1 MVICETVFLRR
12 LAGLTEQDAG
22 ASGSS
27 QEEAVEGPLNIGG
40 RLVDPSL
47 ITGIKY
53 LGRLSSL
60 MERLAPA
67 GGERDAAGN
76 RRLLFSQYAGLVWL
90 GLFHPTRQ
98 SWRGLSEASRLRKVQ
113 QALGG
118 PRASLGSLSESVRV
132 FDPQW
137 LEPIF
142 RELFAQLPQQQLP
155 RQTARGSAAGM
166 TRAGSQHVG
175 NIPLELAR
183 RLTAV
188 DGSAL
193 RALPQIVAA
202 VGSQRDAK
210 WRLHL
215 QFEVH
220 RELPEHATLTPDET
234 GGDDD
239 ERSVLSRN
247 LRAGRADLLDRGYER
262 DTLFNDIVAAKS
274 DDVCRVQ
281 HRALVVVET
290 RELSP
295 AARDARV
302 ISDEIV
308 TLKGATH
315 PVRRVIIQKAAQGRR
330 RTDKTHS
337 DKILLLTNLLDVPAE
352 IIGALYELRWSLELF
367 FRFFKQV
374 LGCRHLLSHKPAG
387 VMIQVDCALIAA
399 LLMSLTLGDNV
410 GRRGYELI
418 CLSLPGWAEEDE
430 LLDGL
435 LRLTAKQTA
444 R

>member
-1 MVICETVFLRR
+1 MEDERCPVLSGVAGSLDPATV
-12 LAGLTEQDAG
+12 
-22 ASGSS
+22 
-27 QEEAVEGPLNIGG
+27 
-40 RLVDPSL
+40 
-47 ITGIKY
+47 TGVKY
-53 LGRLSSL
+53 LARLFPL
-60 MERLAPA
+60 MQRLAPA
-67 GGERDAAGN
+67 GRERDLAGN
-76 RRLLFSQYAGLVWL
+76 RRLLFSQYAGLMLL
-90 GLFHPTRQ
+90 GMFNPTLQ
-98 SWRGLSEASRLRKVQ
+98 SLRGLSEASRLRKVQ
-113 QALGG
+113 KALGG

-132 FDPQW
+132 FDPQL

-142 RELFAQLPQQQLP
+142 RELFAQLPAK
-155 RQTARGSAAGM
+155 TARSANA
-166 TRAGSQHVG
+166 AES
-175 NIPLELAR
+175 IPVELAQ

-202 VGSQRDAK
+202 VGSERGAK

-220 RELPEHATLTPDET
+220 REIPEHATLTPDET

-239 ERSVLSRN
+239 ERSVLARN
-247 LRAGRADLLDRGYER
+247 LRPGRAYLLDRGYER
-262 DTLFNDIVAAKS
+262 YSLFNDIAAAKS
-274 DDVCRVQ
+274 DYVCRVQ
-281 HRALVVVET
+281 HRALAVVET
-290 RELSP
+290 RGLSQ

-330 RTDKTHS
+330 RTDKTNS
-337 DKILLLTNLLDVPAE
+337 DKIVLLTNLLDVPAE
-352 IIGALYELRWSLELF
+352 IIAALYELRWSIELF
-367 FRFFKQV
+367 FRFFKHV
-374 LGCRHLLSHKPAG
+374 LGCRHLLSHKPEG
-387 VMIQVDCALIAA
+387 VMIQVYCALIAA

-410 GRRGYELI
+410 GRRGFELI
-418 CLSLPGWAEEDE
+418 CLYLQGWAEDDE

-435 LRLTAKQTA
+435 LRLTAKQKQ

>member
-1 MVICETVFLRR
+1 M
-12 LAGLTEQDAG
+12 TEQDAG
-22 ASGSS
+22 AIDSS
-27 QEEAVEGPLNIGG
+27 REEAVEGPLNIGK
-40 RLVDPSL
+40 RVVDPSL
-47 ITGIKY
+47 ITGVKY
-53 LGRLSSL
+53 LGRLYSL

-67 GGERDAAGN
+67 GCERDAAGN
-76 RRLLFSQYAGLVWL
+76 RRLLFSQYAGLVLL
-90 GLFHPTRQ
+90 GLFNPTLQ
-98 SWRGLSEASRLRKVQ
+98 SLRGLSEASRLRKVQ
-113 QALGG
+113 KALGG

-132 FDPQW
+132 FDPQL

-142 RELFAQLPQQQLP
+142 AELFAQLPQTLRS
-155 RQTARGSAAGM
+155 RQTARESMSGLTSAGN
-166 TRAGSQHVG
+166 QHAG
-175 NIPLELAR
+175 NIPVELAR

-202 VGSQRDAK
+202 VGSPRDAK

-220 RELPEHATLTPDET
+220 RELPEQATLTPDET

-247 LRAGRADLLDRGYER
+247 LRAGRAYLLDRGYER
-262 DTLFNDIVAAKS
+262 YALFNDIVAAKS
-274 DDVCRVQ
+274 DYVCRVQ
-281 HRALVVVET
+281 HRALTVVET

-302 ISDEIV
+302 IFDEIV

-315 PVRRVIIQKAAQGRR
+315 PVRRVILQKAAQGRR
-330 RTDKTHS
+330 RTDKTNS
-337 DKILLLTNLLDVPAE
+337 DQIVLLTNLLDVPAE
-352 IIGALYELRWSLELF
+352 IIAALYELRWSIELF
-367 FRFFKQV
+367 FRFFKHV
-374 LGCRHLLSHKPAG
+374 LGCRHLLSHKPEG
-387 VMIQVDCALIAA
+387 VMIQVYCALIAA

-410 GRRGYELI
+410 GRRGFELI
-418 CLSLPGWAEEDE
+418 CLYRQGWAEDDE

-435 LRLTAKQTA
+435 HRLTTKQTP

>member
-1 MVICETVFLRR
+1 MFNPTL
-12 LAGLTEQDAG
+12 Q
-22 ASGSS
+22 
-27 QEEAVEGPLNIGG
+27 
-40 RLVDPSL
+40 SL
-47 ITGIKY
+47 
-53 LGRLSSL
+53 
-60 MERLAPA
+60 
-67 GGERDAAGN
+67 
-76 RRLLFSQYAGLVWL
+76 
-90 GLFHPTRQ
+90 
-98 SWRGLSEASRLRKVQ
+98 RGLSEASRLRRVQ
-113 QALGG
+113 KALGG
-118 PRASLGSLSESVRV
+118 PRASLGALSESVRV
-132 FDPQW
+132 FDPQL

-142 RELFAQLPQQQLP
+142 GELFAQLPQQTVRGP
-155 RQTARGSAAGM
+155 RGGM
-166 TRAGSQHVG
+166 TSAGNQHAG

-202 VGSQRDAK
+202 VGSPRDAK

-220 RELPEHATLTPDET
+220 RELPEQATLTPDET

-247 LRAGRADLLDRGYER
+247 LRAGRAYLLDRGYER
-262 DTLFNDIVAAKS
+262 YTLFNDIVAAKS
-274 DDVCRVQ
+274 DYVCRVQ
-281 HRALVVVET
+281 HRSLAVVET
-290 RELSP
+290 RELSQ

-308 TLKGATH
+308 TLRGATH
-315 PVRRVIIQKAAQGRR
+315 PVRRVLIQKAAQGRR
-330 RTDKTHS
+330 RTDKTNS
-337 DKILLLTNLLDVPAE
+337 DKIVLLTNLRDVPAE
-352 IIGALYELRWSLELF
+352 IIAALYELRWSIELF

-374 LGCRHLLSHKPAG
+374 LGCRHLLSHKPEG
-387 VMIQVDCALIAA
+387 VMIQVYCALIAA

-410 GRRGYELI
+410 GRRGFELI
-418 CLSLPGWAEEDE
+418 CLYLQGWAEEDE

-435 LRLTAKQTA
+435 LRLTAKQTP

>member
-1 MVICETVFLRR
+1 MQDER
-12 LAGLTEQDAG
+12 GLVV
-22 ASGSS
+22 SG
-27 QEEAVEGPLNIGG
+27 GDGG
-40 RLVDPSL
+40 LDPSTV
-47 ITGIKY
+47 TGMKS
-53 LGRLSSL
+53 LARLYSL

-67 GGERDAAGN
+67 GCERDAAGN
-76 RRLLFSQYAGLVWL
+76 RRLLFSQYAGLVLL
-90 GLFHPTRQ
+90 GLFNPTLQ
-98 SWRGLSEASRLRKVQ
+98 SLRGLSEASRLRKVQ
-113 QALGG
+113 KALGG

-132 FDPQW
+132 FDPQL
-137 LEPIF
+137 LEPVF
-142 RELFAQLPQQQLP
+142 RELFAQLPQKQLP
-155 RQTARGSAAGM
+155 RQTTRGSAAGM
-166 TRAGSQHVG
+166 TSSGNQHAG

-202 VGSQRDAK
+202 VGSERNAK

-247 LRAGRADLLDRGYER
+247 LRAGRAYLLDRGYER
-262 DTLFNDIVAAKS
+262 YTLFNDIVAAKS

-281 HRALVVVET
+281 HRSLVVVET
-290 RELSP
+290 RELSQ

-308 TLKGATH
+308 TIKGATH
-315 PVRRVIIQKAAQGRR
+315 PVRRVLIQKVAQGRR
-330 RTDKTHS
+330 RTDKTNS
-337 DKILLLTNLLDVPAE
+337 DKIVLLTNLLDVPAE
-352 IIGALYELRWSLELF
+352 IIGALYELRWSIELF
-367 FRFFKQV
+367 FRFFKHV
-374 LGCRHLLSHKPAG
+374 LGCRHLLSHKPEG
-387 VMIQVDCALIAA
+387 VMIQVYCALIAA

-410 GRRGYELI
+410 GRRGFELI
-418 CLSLPGWAEEDE
+418 CLYLQGWAEEDE

-435 LRLTAKQTA
+435 RRLTAKQTP